1 MKKRVIRLTESD
13 LIKLVKRVIKEQSTD
28 NNLLWENF
36 VKVMMTVKP
45 KPTLRDFNYPEQKN
59 AQALNWFTSTNYLY
73 SVSINNVKPEIS
85 INAQV
90 KKKEITEWWENRGY
104 TFNSLRGYTFNS
116 LISIPISFDNA
127 QKVKDDLTE
136 FFSVYSATEY
146 QK

>member
-1 MKKRVIRLTESD
+1 MKKTIRLTESD

-45 KPTLRDFNYPEQKN
+45 KPTLRDFKYNYPEQKN
-59 AQALNWFTSTNYLY
+59 AQALNWFTSPNYLY

-85 INAQV
+85 IEAQI
-90 KKKEITEWWENRGY
+90 KTPEIKIWWKNRGY
-104 TFNSLRGYTFNS
+104 NFNSLT
-116 LISIPISFDNA
+116 SIPISFDNA

-136 FFSVYSATEY
+136 FFSVFSATEY

>member
-45 KPTLRDFNYPEQKN
+45 KPTLRDFKYNYPEQKN

-73 SVSINNVKPEIS
+73 SVSINNIKPEIS
-85 INAQV
+85 ITAQV
-90 KKKEITEWWENRGY
+90 KEKDITEWWKNNKKY
-104 TFNSLRGYTFNS
+104 SFSSLT
-116 LISIPISFDNA
+116 SIPISFDNP
-127 QKVKDDLTE
+127 QKVKNDLTE
-136 FFSVYSATEY
+136 FFNSFPS
-146 QK
+146 K